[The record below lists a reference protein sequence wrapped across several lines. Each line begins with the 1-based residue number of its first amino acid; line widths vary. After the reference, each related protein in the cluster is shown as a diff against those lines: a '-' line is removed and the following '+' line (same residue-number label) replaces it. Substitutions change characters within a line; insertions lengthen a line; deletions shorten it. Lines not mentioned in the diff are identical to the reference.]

1 MQASILGLYDP
12 DRSQVV
18 LKDSSNSEWEDFV
31 TFWKEQHASHL
42 ENKGEGLAVL
52 AESFSSPTIAR
63 LKREFEKTY
72 PRSEWVSYEPVGDEN
87 IYRGIELATGGRRL
101 QPVYDFSK
109 ARTILSLD
117 SDFLGFES
125 EAVKATR
132 GFAEGRR
139 VRSQKDDMN
148 RLYVVE
154 TSLSITGSNADHRK
168 AIESGRVGAFVLA
181 LVDELRRQGLPVGGL
196 DDVSLPGKG
205 EFDDKW
211 LETLAADLISAG
223 KRSLVVAGYRQ
234 PAAVHALVLALNK
247 ALGGVGE
254 TVTYT
259 EPRDSEH
266 SDHEALADLI
276 KDMRDGRISTLVIV
290 GGNPVYSAP
299 ADLEFER
306 ALRKVKTKIHF
317 GLYSDESAAGAN
329 WHLPKAHFLE
339 SWGDA
344 RAVDGTLSVIQPL
357 IAPLYEAVHSEL
369 ELLTL
374 LTTGEAVPSHE
385 AVKETWKGTLRG
397 GDFEKKWRRLLHD
410 GLLSD
415 SRAEN
420 IIPRTDSRSLS
431 GAANTVMASATK
443 ATVSNME
450 IGFTASNTFDGRFAN
465 NGWLQELP
473 DAVTKIAW
481 DNVAL
486 MSPATA
492 EELKVDSGDM
502 VSLNVDGRSM
512 EMPVFI
518 SPGQA
523 RYTVS
528 LALGYGRTAA
538 GRVGNG
544 TGFDTYQL
552 RTSKGLYFAPGL
564 TVGNVGNSYKLANTQ
579 DHGSMEGRP
588 IVRENTLAGYKE
600 KAEFFPEQPHH
611 PPLVALWDEHKYD
624 KGYQWGMSIDLNA
637 CTGCNACVIAC
648 QSENNIPVVG
658 KEQVHNGRE
667 MHWIRLDRYYSGD
680 KEDPEV
686 MMQPMTCQQCE
697 NAPCEQVCPVAA
709 TTHDEE
715 GLNVMVYNRC
725 IGTRYCSNNCP
736 YKVRRF
742 NFFNYTN
749 DLPEVVKMA
758 QNPEV
763 TVRFR
768 GVMEKC
774 TYCTQRINKAKINAK
789 NEGRKVDDGE
799 IVTACQQACPANA
812 IVFGNIN
819 DPESEVSRLRAN
831 NRKYLLLEELNTRPR
846 TSYMARLR
854 NPHPALAGDGDHKT
868 GHGAG

>member
-1 MQASILGLYDP
+1 
-12 DRSQVV
+12 
-18 LKDSSNSEWEDFV
+18 
-31 TFWKEQHASHL
+31 
-42 ENKGEGLAVL
+42 
-52 AESFSSPTIAR
+52 
-63 LKREFEKTY
+63 
-72 PRSEWVSYEPVGDEN
+72 
-87 IYRGIELATGGRRL
+87 
-101 QPVYDFSK
+101 
-109 ARTILSLD
+109 
-117 SDFLGFES
+117 
-125 EAVKATR
+125 
-132 GFAEGRR
+132 
-139 VRSQKDDMN
+139 
-148 RLYVVE
+148 
-154 TSLSITGSNADHRK
+154 
-168 AIESGRVGAFVLA
+168 
-181 LVDELRRQGLPVGGL
+181 
-196 DDVSLPGKG
+196 
-205 EFDDKW
+205 
-211 LETLAADLISAG
+211 
-223 KRSLVVAGYRQ
+223 
-234 PAAVHALVLALNK
+234 
-247 ALGGVGE
+247 
-254 TVTYT
+254 
-259 EPRDSEH
+259 
-266 SDHEALADLI
+266 
-276 KDMRDGRISTLVIV
+276 
-290 GGNPVYSAP
+290 
-299 ADLEFER
+299 
-306 ALRKVKTKIHF
+306 
-317 GLYSDESAAGAN
+317 
-329 WHLPKAHFLE
+329 
-339 SWGDA
+339 
-344 RAVDGTLSVIQPL
+344 
-357 IAPLYEAVHSEL
+357 
-369 ELLTL
+369 
-374 LTTGEAVPSHE
+374 
-385 AVKETWKGTLRG
+385 
-397 GDFEKKWRRLLHD
+397 
-410 GLLSD
+410 
-415 SRAEN
+415 
-420 IIPRTDSRSLS
+420 
-431 GAANTVMASATK
+431 MASATK